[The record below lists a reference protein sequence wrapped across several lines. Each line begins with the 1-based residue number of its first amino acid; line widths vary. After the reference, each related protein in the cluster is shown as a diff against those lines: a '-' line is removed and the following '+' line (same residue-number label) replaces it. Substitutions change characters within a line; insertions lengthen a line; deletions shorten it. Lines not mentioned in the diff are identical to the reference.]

1 MNRKAARR
9 RLPLLGSA
17 ILLIILSVGDRH
29 GFAAGDSVKAE
40 VKTDTSNPN
49 DHARQHAIKVL
60 ESTILF
66 DGHNDLPMVVRRQE
80 GTPGDVLAY
89 DLRAHTPGDTD
100 LARLRAGR
108 LGAQFWSVYIPG
120 EGRGPFARA
129 QLEQIELALRI
140 IEQYPEVFEL
150 ATTSAGVRR
159 AKENG
164 KIASLLGME
173 GGYGIE
179 NSLDALRAY
188 YRLGVRYMALTH
200 NAHTDWADA
209 AAQIP
214 LRHNGLTSFGEEVV
228 REMNRLGL
236 IIDLSHAAPATMAD
250 TLRITASPVMFSH
263 SSARGICD
271 VPRNVPDDILREM
284 PKNGGIVMITFVA
297 GFINC
302 EVGRVMEPAMTELAL
317 RARAAASDSESRQ
330 IMRDGMAAIEVP
342 ATTIGMVADHIEYVR
357 TIAGINHVGIG
368 GDFDGNPRWPEG
380 LSDVSMYPDLFAE
393 LIRRGW
399 SDEDL
404 RKLAGE
410 NMLRVMER
418 VEQVAA
424 QLQTERAPSTVVFTP
439 SQGSPSQGAAAQD
452 SK

>member
-9 RLPLLGSA
+9 RLPLLSSA

-80 GTPGDVLAY
+80 CTPGDVLAY

-150 ATTSAGVRR
+150 ATTSAEVRR

-173 GGYGIE
+173 G
-179 NSLDALRAY
+179 
-188 YRLGVRYMALTH
+188 MH
-200 NAHTDWADA
+200 
-209 AAQIP
+209 
-214 LRHNGLTSFGEEVV
+214 
-228 REMNRLGL
+228 
-236 IIDLSHAAPATMAD
+236 
-250 TLRITASPVMFSH
+250 
-263 SSARGICD
+263 
-271 VPRNVPDDILREM
+271 
-284 PKNGGIVMITFVA
+284 
-297 GFINC
+297 
-302 EVGRVMEPAMTELAL
+302 
-317 RARAAASDSESRQ
+317 
-330 IMRDGMAAIEVP
+330 
-342 ATTIGMVADHIEYVR
+342 
-357 TIAGINHVGIG
+357 
-368 GDFDGNPRWPEG
+368 
-380 LSDVSMYPDLFAE
+380 
-393 LIRRGW
+393 
-399 SDEDL
+399 
-404 RKLAGE
+404 
-410 NMLRVMER
+410 
-418 VEQVAA
+418 
-424 QLQTERAPSTVVFTP
+424 
-439 SQGSPSQGAAAQD
+439 
-452 SK
+452 